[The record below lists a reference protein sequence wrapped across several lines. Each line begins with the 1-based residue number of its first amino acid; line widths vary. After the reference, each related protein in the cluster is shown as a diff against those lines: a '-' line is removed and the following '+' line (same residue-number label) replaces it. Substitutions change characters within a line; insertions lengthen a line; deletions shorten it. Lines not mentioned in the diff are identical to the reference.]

1 MHIIALYAPL
11 FGLLFFVLSL
21 RTIRLRQKLQV
32 GVGDGGNAELLRAT
46 RAHAN
51 FAEYVPITLII
62 LYLMEA
68 SGGSHWLIHAL
79 TGLLLLGRALHAYG
93 VSQVAENLRFRICG
107 MALTFIALVGASG
120 CVLVLEY
127 WRLFK

>member
-21 RTIRLRQKLQV
+21 RTIRLRRKLHV
-32 GVGDGGNAELLRAT
+32 GVGDGGHPELLRAT

-79 TGLLLLGRALHAYG
+79 TGLLLLGRLLHAWG
-93 VSQVAENLRFRICG
+93 VSQVAENIRFRICG
-107 MALTFIALVGASG
+107 MAFTFIALVGASG
-120 CVLVLEY
+120 SLLDLEY

>member
-21 RTIRLRQKLQV
+21 RTIRLRQKLQ
-32 GVGDGGNAELLRAT
+32 VGDGGNAELLRAT